1 MDTLFIVALTTC
13 TLLAPIAAEIVL
25 KGRRLQSNVKR
36 VAPLYIVIALCCIT
50 IGAYT
55 HYTHPIVIVM
65 YWCGYFLTWFGI
77 RSHLESSILLKMLT
91 TLQASNLSRDELMSS
106 YLQSYSTQSRIAE
119 LDNSGLLESKKGII
133 SITPSGKKL
142 LSVIDLLD

>member
-1 MDTLFIVALTTC
+1 MDTLLIVALMTC
-13 TLLAPIAAEIVL
+13 TLLAPIGAEIVL

-36 VAPLYIVIALCCIT
+36 VVPLYIVMALCCIT

-55 HYTHPIVIVM
+55 HYPHPIVILM

-91 TLQASNLSRDELMSS
+91 TLQKSSLSRDELMKA
-106 YLQSYSTQSRIAE
+106 YLQSYSIRSRITE
-119 LDNSGLLESKKGII
+119 LENSGLLESKKDIV
-133 SITPSGKKL
+133 SITTSGKKL
-142 LSVIDLLD
+142 LSIIDFLD